1 MATAP
6 GPVLLGRRLAHSLTQ
21 GAACAEGR
29 YHAGGHQPD
38 RTGPGLADLRNV
50 SSLLGALGEVPEVT
64 ARRAAGSHDAR
75 HLADMAARSPEERL
89 ELAMSWNKLAGEIAL
104 AGRRARVDRGDVIAL
119 TEAEVTGRE

>member
-21 GAACAEGR
+21 AQLARRAGTTQAAISRIERGR
-29 YHAGGHQPD
+29 VSPTFA
-38 RTGPGLADLRNV
+38 TF